1 MIIIN
6 IWEITMLKNRISLA
20 VKHAI
25 SAGVVSTALIYTPL
39 STAQETEVDKDVEVI
54 SVTGSR
60 IRQPGAVSASPIISI
75 GEKELGFQQEPEV
88 EQILRNLP
96 ATVPG
101 DGSNANNGSAGAATI
116 NLRGLGA
123 ERSLVLMNGRR
134 MIPFNYNGEV
144 DTSTIPSALIERI
157 DIVTGG
163 ASAVYGS
170 DAIAGA
176 VNIVLKDDFQGV
188 VFDAKHSE
196 TGDGDG
202 DKDSFSL
209 TLGSN
214 LEDDKGN
221 VVLSLGWTQRDQI
234 LLGDRPLGLLGIETK
249 NGANYQEFLNGEPPV
264 PAPDACS
271 GPNSVESGGSTTAF
285 PTRFAILGAGSNGSG
300 QFRNDGTLAASECS
314 VFNFNPYNFY
324 QTPSERYSATALGN
338 YYLTDDH
345 QVYSSVNFTNTSV
358 DTQVAPSGTFG
369 AVFNL
374 PLANP
379 LIGDQARQ
387 FMIDGATV
395 ALGEGSL
402 DSSNWQDVNGNGVVD
417 EADYLSVQLRR
428 RTLELG
434 ARTERY
440 DSTQF
445 QFVTGLTGYFL
456 DDWQYDVSYQ
466 YGESNRTTVRG
477 GYTNLTNIQNA
488 LDTTDGVTC
497 KNGDSSCVPINLFG
511 GFGSITEEMAGYAQA
526 IALQQQKYSQ
536 EIFTATV
543 NGSFDFIEIP
553 SAGAPLAMSF
563 GYEKRKEK
571 GLFEPDECLKLA
583 PASCQGGAG
592 GNLQPISGGFSV
604 DEIFMEGYLP
614 VLDGLPGAETLDVE
628 FGFRWADYDS
638 VGSNET
644 WKLGFNWRPV
654 SDILVRV
661 MQQQATRAPNV
672 GEIASPVVTGLDN
685 AQSDPCSVANAGN
698 IDETLKQL
706 CISTGMSEAQ
716 VGNVQNVI
724 SGQAQVINGT
734 DPLNTPGAEEAST
747 FTAGIV
753 WTPEFNTLENFTITL
768 DYYDISIDDVIGEFS
783 AQEILDSCYEKAD
796 SAACSKINRIGGDL
810 TIAGAGIEQFTVN
823 LKNQRAEGIELGF
836 NFAVLMDSMGELQFS
851 GNINKYLT
859 QESQSSSLT
868 PIIDCKGVFSTSCDP
883 ISELRWVQRTS
894 WVWEDLT
901 MSLQWRHIN
910 GVEMEESQAEKSFEA
925 FRSIESYDYFDLFA
939 SYYATENIVVNFGI
953 DNIFEKEPPV
963 VGGEAGSTRANSGN
977 TFPSN
982 YDVLGRKFKM
992 GIKVQF

>member
-1 MIIIN
+1 
-6 IWEITMLKNRISLA
+6 MLKNRISLA
-20 VKHAI
+20 VKYAI

-221 VVLSLGWTQRDQI
+221 VVLSLGWMKRDQI

-285 PTRFAILGAGSNGSG
+285 PTRFAIVGAGSNGSG

-387 FMIDGATV
+387 FMIDGATA

-734 DPLNTPGAEEAST
+734 DPLNAPGAEEAST

-796 SAACSKINRIGGDL
+796 SVACSKINRIGGDL

-901 MSLQWRHIN
+901 MSLQWRHID

>member
-1 MIIIN
+1 
-6 IWEITMLKNRISLA
+6 MLKNKISLA
-20 VKHAI
+20 VKHAF
-25 SAGVVSTALIYTPL
+25 SAGVVSTALIYAPI
-39 STAQETEVDKDVEVI
+39 SVAEETKVDKDVEVI
-54 SVTGSR
+54 SITGSR
-60 IRQPGAVSASPIISI
+60 IRQPGAMSASPIISI

-88 EQILRNLP
+88 EQILRSLP

-101 DGSNANNGSAGAATI
+101 DGSNANNGSAGASTI

-221 VVLSLGWTQRDQI
+221 VVLSLGWMKRDQI

-249 NGANYQEFLNGEPPV
+249 SGANYEEFLNGKPPV

-271 GPNSVESGGSTTAF
+271 GPNSVESGGSSTAF
-285 PTRFAILGAGSNGSG
+285 PTRFAIVGAGDTGRG
-300 QFRNDGTLAASECS
+300 QFRNDGTLAATDCS

-324 QTPSERYSATALGN
+324 QTPSEKYSATALGSYN
-338 YYLTDDH
+338 ITDDH
-345 QVYSSVNFTNTSV
+345 QVYSSVNFTSTSV
-358 DTQVAPSGTFG
+358 DAQVAPSGTFG
-369 AVFNL
+369 TVFNL

-387 FMIDGATV
+387 FMLDGAAQ
-395 ALGEGSL
+395 ALTAGAL
-402 DSSNWQDVNGNGVVD
+402 DNTNWQDVNGNGVVD

-434 ARTERY
+434 ARTERF

-445 QFVTGLTGYFL
+445 QLVTGMTGYFL

-477 GYTNLTNIQNA
+477 GYTNVANIQNA

-497 KNGDSSCVPINLFG
+497 KNGDSTCVPINLFG
-511 GFGSITEEMAGYAQA
+511 GLGSITEEMAGYAQA

-543 NGSFDFIEIP
+543 NGSLDFIEIP
-553 SAGAPLAMSF
+553 GAGAPLAMSF

-604 DEIFMEGYLP
+604 DELFMEGYLP

-638 VGSNET
+638 VGNNET

-685 AQSDPCSVANAGN
+685 AQSDPCSTANADN
-698 IDETLKQL
+698 IDEALKQL
-706 CISTGMSEAQ
+706 CISTGMTEAQ

-724 SGQAQVINGT
+724 SGQAQVISGT
-734 DPLNTPGAEEAST
+734 DPLNTPGAEEATT

-753 WTPEFNTLENFTITL
+753 WTPEFDVLENFTITL
-768 DYYDISIDDVIGEFS
+768 DYYDISIDDVIGEYS

-796 SAACSKINRIGGDL
+796 SVACNKINRIGGDL
-810 TIAGAGIEQFTVN
+810 TIAGAGIEQLTTN

-836 NFAVLMDSMGELQFS
+836 NFAVMMDEMGELQFS
-851 GNINKYLT
+851 GNVNKYLT
-859 QESQSSSLT
+859 QESQSDGLT
-868 PIIDCKGVFSTSCDP
+868 PVIDCKGKFSTSCDP
-883 ISELRWVQRTS
+883 VSELRWVQRTS

-901 MSLQWRHIN
+901 MSLQWRHID
-910 GVEMEESQAEKSFEA
+910 GVDMELSQAANSFEK

-939 SYYATENIVVNFGI
+939 SYHATENIVVNFGI
-953 DNIFEKEPPV
+953 DNILEKEPPV

>member
-1 MIIIN
+1 
-6 IWEITMLKNRISLA
+6 MLKNRISLA
-20 VKHAI
+20 VKYAI
-25 SAGVVSTALIYTPL
+25 SAGVVSTALIYIPL

-221 VVLSLGWTQRDQI
+221 VVLSLGWMKRDQI

-285 PTRFAILGAGSNGSG
+285 PTRFAIVGAGSNGSG
-300 QFRNDGTLAASECS
+300 QFRNDGTLASTECS

-387 FMIDGATV
+387 FMIDGATA

-402 DSSNWQDVNGNGVVD
+402 DSSNWQDVNGNGIVD

-553 SAGAPLAMSF
+553 RAGAPLAMSF

-604 DEIFMEGYLP
+604 NEIFMEGYLP

-734 DPLNTPGAEEAST
+734 DPLNAPGAEEAST

-753 WTPEFNTLENFTITL
+753 WTPEFNSLENFTITL

-783 AQEILDSCYEKAD
+783 AQEILDSCYKKAD
-796 SAACSKINRIGGDL
+796 SVSCSKINRIGGDL

-859 QESQSSSLT
+859 QESQSGDLT

-901 MSLQWRHIN
+901 MSLQWRHID

-982 YDVLGRKFKM
+982 YDVLGRKLKM

>member
-1 MIIIN
+1 MLQNKVSSGVKAAIN
-6 IWEITMLKNRISLA
+6 
-20 VKHAI
+20 
-25 SAGVVSTALIYTPL
+25 AGLFSTVLIYTPI
-39 STAQETEVDKDVEVI
+39 SYSQEETTVDDDVEVI

-101 DGSNANNGSAGAATI
+101 DGSNVNNGSGGAATI

-123 ERSLVLMNGRR
+123 QRSLVLMNGRR
-134 MIPFNYNGEV
+134 MIPYNYNGAV
-144 DTSTIPSALIERI
+144 DSSTIPSALIERI

-221 VVLSLGWTQRDQI
+221 VVLSLGWMKRDQI
-234 LLGDRPLGLLGIETK
+234 LLGDRPLGLLGIETRT
-249 NGANYQEFLNGEPPV
+249 GANYEQFLNGEPPV
-264 PAPDACS
+264 PAPEECS

-285 PTRFAILGAGSNGSG
+285 PTRFAIVGAGQTGSG
-300 QFRNDGTLAASECS
+300 QFRNDGTLKSDTCS

-338 YYLTDDH
+338 YYLDDDH

-369 AVFNL
+369 SSFDL

-387 FMIDGATV
+387 FMLDGAAQ
-395 ALGEGSL
+395 ALAAGSL
-402 DSSNWQDVNGNGVVD
+402 GPSNWQDINGNGIVD
-417 EADYLSVQLRR
+417 EADYLTVQLRR

-434 ARTERY
+434 ARTERF

-445 QFVTGLTGYFL
+445 QVVTGVTGYFL
-456 DDWQYDVSYQ
+456 DDWEYDASYQ

-511 GFGSITEEMAGYAQA
+511 GFGTITEEMAGYAQA

-536 EIFTATV
+536 EIFNASV
-543 NGSFDFIEIP
+543 NGSLEFIEIP
-553 SAGAPLAMSF
+553 GAGAPLAMSF

-592 GNLQPISGGFSV
+592 GNQLPISGGFSV

-614 VLDGLPGAETLDVE
+614 VLDGLTGAETLDIE
-628 FGFRWADYDS
+628 FGFRWADYDT

-685 AQSDPCSVANAGN
+685 AQSDPCSIANAGN
-698 IDETLKQL
+698 ISESLKQL
-706 CISTGMSEAQ
+706 CLSTGMTEAQ
-716 VGNVQNVI
+716 VGNVQDVI
-724 SGQAQVINGT
+724 SGQVQVISGS
-734 DPLNTPGAEEAST
+734 DPLNPPGAEEAET

-753 WTPEFNTLENFTITL
+753 WTPEFDSLENFTITL
-768 DYYDISIDDVIGEFS
+768 DYYDIDIDNIIGSFS
-783 AQEILDSCYEKAD
+783 AQEILDACYVLGDAD
-796 SAACSKINRIGGDL
+796 ECAKINRIGGDL
-810 TIAGAGIEQFTVN
+810 TIAGAGIQQFTTN
-823 LKNQRAEGIELGF
+823 LKNQRAEGLELGF
-836 NFAVLMDSMGELQFS
+836 NFAVITEGMGELQFS

-859 QESQSSSLT
+859 QESQSSDT
-868 PIIDCKGVFSTSCDP
+868 ARIIDCKGYFSTSCDP
-883 ISELRWVQRTS
+883 VSELRWVQRTS
-894 WVWEDLT
+894 WVWNDLT
-901 MSLQWRHIN
+901 VSLQWRHID
-910 GVEMEESQAEKSFEA
+910 GVDVEPIEA
-925 FRSIESYDYFDLFA
+925 PNVFADFQSIESYDYFDLFA

-953 DNIFEKEPPV
+953 DNLFEKEPPV
-963 VGGEAGSTRANSGN
+963 VGGEAGDTSSNSGN

-982 YDVLGRKFKM
+982 YDVLGRKLKM